1 MLAGNESCRPTFT
14 FKGIENQLITSP
26 LMPLVD
32 GNTIPQLGLGVYKV
46 ENELAAPLVAHALE
60 NGYRLIDTASMY
72 ENEVGV
78 GQGIRD
84 SGLAREE
91 VIVATKFWMDGLGFE
106 ATLKEFDKSLKALK
120 LDYLDLYLI
129 HWPAPKR
136 GLLYVDSW
144 KAMEKLKNE
153 GVIRSI
159 GVCNFHTHHID
170 EILKVAEHV
179 PVLNQIELHP
189 WLTQEKVLEYDSS
202 HKIVTQAWSPLARG
216 NILEEPMLEALAKKH
231 GKSVAQVVLR
241 WHIQRGVAVIPKSNS
256 KERIIENMNVFDF
269 ELSEEQMAS
278 ITALNTNS
286 RTGVDPEDRN

>member
-1 MLAGNESCRPTFT
+1 MTNAA
-14 FKGIENQLITSP
+14 KSP
-26 LMPLVD
+26 LLKLLD

-46 ENELAAPLVAHALE
+46 DNELAAPLVSHALT

-153 GVIRSI
+153 EVIRSI

-170 EILKVAEHV
+170 EILKVAEHI

-189 WLTQEKVLEYDSS
+189 WLTQEKVLDYDTS
-202 HKIVTQAWSPLARG
+202 HQIVTQAWSPLARG
-216 NILEEPMLEALAKKH
+216 NILEEPMLETLAKKH

-269 ELSEEQMAS
+269 ELSKEQMAS

>member
-1 MLAGNESCRPTFT
+1 M
-14 FKGIENQLITSP
+14 ITSP

-84 SGLAREE
+84 SGIAREE

-216 NILEEPMLEALAKKH
+216 KILEEPMLETLAKKH

-269 ELSEEQMAS
+269 ELSAEEVSA
-278 ITALNTNS
+278 ITALNTNF

>member
-1 MLAGNESCRPTFT
+1 
-14 FKGIENQLITSP
+14 
-26 LMPLVD
+26 MPLVD

-72 ENEVGV
+72 ENEAGV
-78 GQGIRD
+78 GRGIRD

-106 ATLKEFDKSLKALK
+106 NTLKEFDKSLKALK

-189 WLTQEKVLEYDSS
+189 WLTQEKVLEYDTS
-202 HKIVTQAWSPLARG
+202 HKIITQAWSPLARG

-269 ELSEEQMAS
+269 ELSAEEVSA
-278 ITALNTNS
+278 ITALNTNF

>member
-1 MLAGNESCRPTFT
+1 M
-14 FKGIENQLITSP
+14 ITSP
-26 LMPLVD
+26 VMPLLD
-32 GNTIPQLGLGVYKV
+32 GNTMPQLGLGVYKV
-46 ENELAAPLVAHALE
+46 DNDIAAPLVSHALE

-84 SGLAREE
+84 SGVPREE

-106 ATLKEFDKSLKALK
+106 NTLKEFDKSLKLLK

-159 GVCNFHTHHID
+159 GVCNFHSHHID
-170 EILKVAEHV
+170 EILKVAEHK

-189 WLTQEKVLEYDSS
+189 WLTQEKLLEYDSG
-202 HKIVTQAWSPLARG
+202 HKIITQAWSPLARG
-216 NILEEPMLEALAKKH
+216 KILEEPMLEDLAKKH
-231 GKSVAQVVLR
+231 GKTVAQVVLR

-256 KERIIENMNVFDF
+256 KERIVENLNVFDF
-269 ELSEEQMAS
+269 ELSVEEVAS
-278 ITALNTNS
+278 ISALNTNF

>member
-1 MLAGNESCRPTFT
+1 
-14 FKGIENQLITSP
+14 
-26 LMPLVD
+26 
-32 GNTIPQLGLGVYKV
+32 
-46 ENELAAPLVAHALE
+46 
-60 NGYRLIDTASMY
+60 MY

-84 SGLAREE
+84 SGVPREE
-91 VIVATKFWMDGLGFE
+91 VLVATKFWMDDLGFE
-106 ATLKEFDKSLKALK
+106 NTLKAFDKSLKLLG

-153 GVIRSI
+153 GLIRSI

-170 EILKVAEHV
+170 EILKVAEHK
-179 PVLNQIELHP
+179 PVLNQVELHP
-189 WLTQEKVLEYDSS
+189 WLTQDKVLDYDNS

-216 NILEEPMLEALAKKH
+216 KILEEDMLATVGSKY

-256 KERIIENMNVFDF
+256 KDRIVENMNVFDF
-269 ELSEEQMAS
+269 DLSDEEMAAIS
-278 ITALNTNS
+278 ALNS
-286 RTGVDPEDRN
+286 GFRTGVDPEDRN

>member
-1 MLAGNESCRPTFT
+1 LPANIFLPNK
-14 FKGIENQLITSP
+14 FKKRAKVITSP
-26 LMPLVD
+26 LIPLLD
-32 GNTIPQLGLGVYKV
+32 GNTLPQLGLGVYKV
-46 ENELAAPLVAHALE
+46 DNELAAPLVSHALN

-84 SGLAREE
+84 SGVPREE
-91 VIVATKFWMDGLGFE
+91 VLVATKFWMDDLGFE
-106 ATLKEFDKSLKALK
+106 NTLKAFDKSLKLLG

-153 GVIRSI
+153 GLIRSI

-170 EILKVAEHV
+170 EILKVAEHK

-189 WLTQEKVLEYDSS
+189 WLTQDKVLEYDTS
-202 HKIVTQAWSPLARG
+202 HKIITQAWSPLARG
-216 NILEEPMLEALAKKH
+216 KILEEEMLATLGAKH

-256 KERIIENMNVFDF
+256 MDRITENMNVFDF
-269 ELSEEQMAS
+269 ELSGEEMAAIS
-278 ITALNTNS
+278 ALNS
-286 RTGVDPEDRN
+286 GFRTGVDPEDRN

>member
-1 MLAGNESCRPTFT
+1 M
-14 FKGIENQLITSP
+14 ITSP
-26 LMPLVD
+26 LMSLQD

-46 ENELAAPLVAHALE
+46 ENDIAAPLVSHALA

-78 GQGIRD
+78 GQGIVD
-84 SGLAREE
+84 SGVPREE
-91 VIVATKFWMDGLGFE
+91 VQVATKFWMDDLGFE
-106 ATLKEFDKSLKALK
+106 NTLKAFDKSLKLLG
-120 LDYLDLYLI
+120 LDYLDFYLI

-153 GVIRSI
+153 GLVRSI

-170 EILKVAEHV
+170 EILKVAEHK

-189 WLTQEKVLEYDSS
+189 WLTQEKTLTFDNEHS
-202 HKIVTQAWSPLARG
+202 IVTQAWSPLARG
-216 NILEEPMLEALAKKH
+216 KILEEQSLAALAEKH
-231 GKSVAQVVLR
+231 GKSVAQIVLR

-256 KERIIENMNVFDF
+256 KERIVENMNVFDF
-269 ELSEEQMAS
+269 ELSADEVAS
-278 ITALNTNS
+278 ITALNTNF

>member
-1 MLAGNESCRPTFT
+1 M
-14 FKGIENQLITSP
+14 ITSP
-26 LMPLVD
+26 LIPLLD
-32 GNTIPQLGLGVYKV
+32 GNTLPQLGLGVYKV
-46 ENELAAPLVAHALE
+46 DNELAAPLVSHALN

-84 SGLAREE
+84 SGVPREE
-91 VIVATKFWMDGLGFE
+91 VLVATKFWMDDLGFE
-106 ATLKEFDKSLKALK
+106 NTLKAFDKSLKLLG

-153 GVIRSI
+153 GLIRSI

-170 EILKVAEHV
+170 EILKVAEHK

-189 WLTQEKVLEYDSS
+189 WLTQDKVLEYDTS
-202 HKIVTQAWSPLARG
+202 HKIITQAWSPLARG
-216 NILEEPMLEALAKKH
+216 KILEEEMLATLGAKH

-256 KERIIENMNVFDF
+256 MDRITENMNVFDF
-269 ELSEEQMAS
+269 ELSGEEMAAIS
-278 ITALNTNS
+278 ALNS
-286 RTGVDPEDRN
+286 GFRTGVDPEDRN

>member
-1 MLAGNESCRPTFT
+1 
-14 FKGIENQLITSP
+14 
-26 LMPLVD
+26 MPLVD

-78 GQGIRD
+78 GEGIRA
-84 SGLAREE
+84 SGLPREE

-106 ATLKEFDKSLKALK
+106 NTLKEFDKSLKALK

-189 WLTQEKVLEYDSS
+189 WLTQEKVLEYDTS

-216 NILEEPMLEALAKKH
+216 KILEEPMLETLAKKH

-241 WHIQRGVAVIPKSNS
+241 WHIQRGVAVIPKSTS

-269 ELSEEQMAS
+269 ELSLEEVANAS
-278 ITALNTNS
+278 ALARSAAGLSPRAVLPARTRILS
-286 RTGVDPEDRN
+286 RPS

>member
-1 MLAGNESCRPTFT
+1 M
-14 FKGIENQLITSP
+14 ITSP

-78 GQGIRD
+78 GEGIRA
-84 SGLAREE
+84 SGLPREE
-91 VIVATKFWMDGLGFE
+91 VNVATKFWMDGLGFE

-189 WLTQEKVLEYDSS
+189 WLTQEKVLEYDTS
-202 HKIVTQAWSPLARG
+202 HKIVTQGWSPLARG
-216 NILEEPMLEALAKKH
+216 KILEEPMLETLAKKH

-256 KERIIENMNVFDF
+256 KERIIENMNVFHF
-269 ELSEEQMAS
+269 ELSEEEIAA
-278 ITALNTNS
+278 ITALNTNF

>member
-1 MLAGNESCRPTFT
+1 M
-14 FKGIENQLITSP
+14 ITSP

-78 GQGIRD
+78 GEGISA
-84 SGLAREE
+84 SGLPREE

-106 ATLKEFDKSLKALK
+106 ATLKEFDKSLKALR

-189 WLTQEKVLEYDSS
+189 WLTQEKVLEYDTS
-202 HKIVTQAWSPLARG
+202 HKIITQAWSPLARG

-269 ELSEEQMAS
+269 ELSQEQMAS

>member
-1 MLAGNESCRPTFT
+1 M
-14 FKGIENQLITSP
+14 ITSP

-84 SGLAREE
+84 SGIAREE

-179 PVLNQIELHP
+179 PVLNQVELHP

-216 NILEEPMLEALAKKH
+216 KILEEPMLETLAKKH

-269 ELSEEQMAS
+269 ELSQEEIAA
-278 ITALNTNS
+278 ITALNTNF